1 MKKIYQTDPWLEPFK
16 GAIDARG
23 KRLQAE
29 VAGICG
35 KAANARISDYIN
47 NHLYYGL
54 HKTAEGW
61 VFREWAPNATR
72 IWLIGEFNNWKK
84 AEAWALKPI
93 GDGNWELTI
102 PSMFLRHGELY
113 KLFIEWPGG

>member
-23 KRLQAE
+23 KRLKE
-29 VAGICG
+29 DVAAICKNTG
-35 KAANARISDYIN
+35 AACLADAIN

-54 HKTAEGW
+54 HKTAQGW

-72 IWLIGEFNNWKK
+72 IWLIGEFNNWKRR
-84 AEAWALKPI
+84 
-93 GDGNWELTI
+93 
-102 PSMFLRHGELY
+102 MHGL
-113 KLFIEWPGG
+113 